1 VTRPLWPAPTMMT
14 SNDSGTVFYNTLT
27 KTGLLCRL
35 VCMRVSELIELP
47 ARHWMEDGS
56 VELALGV
63 QSFLA
68 GAVFLFGQTLAA
80 DSLVRQV
87 YSFVAPALWFVVII
101 GAQWGIRYLKER
113 VIAPRAGY
121 IVLQQSGGML
131 RSPHDWMLRFP
142 RAPIVPLAVTTVILC
157 FTLSIP
163 RIAGSLSGSGW
174 IMGFSCA
181 LLFALLSA
189 WSARY
194 YKSPRYF
201 LLALWMLCC
210 AAWMCGRSGDA
221 IGQLMIPL
229 MWMGLGMA
237 VMGAWRLNG
246 FLRANP
252 RAAQGGESA

>member
-1 VTRPLWPAPTMMT
+1 
-14 SNDSGTVFYNTLT
+14 
-27 KTGLLCRL
+27 
-35 VCMRVSELIELP
+35 
-47 ARHWMEDGS
+47 MEDGS

-63 QSFLA
+63 QSFLT

-80 DSLVRQV
+80 ADSSVRQV
-87 YSFVAPALWFVVII
+87 YSFVAPAVWFVVII
-101 GAQWGIRYLKER
+101 GSQWGIKYLKER

-121 IVLQQSGGML
+121 IALQRSGGML

-142 RAPIVPLAVTTVILC
+142 RAPIVPLAVITVFLC
-157 FTLSIP
+157 LMF
-163 RIAGSLSGSGW
+163 AGSLSRSGW

-189 WSARY
+189 WSAMY

-201 LLALWMLCC
+201 LLALWLLCC
-210 AAWMCGRSGDA
+210 AAWMFRSSGDA

-252 RAAQGGESA
+252 RVAPGGESA